1 MRFTK
6 SNDVYKVIRITG
18 AQDNIL
24 GVCFSET
31 EQNNIDLVKWDVKRG
46 AKIKA
51 SGNEVLKQVLSG
63 LKLVNEDLR
72 KNYHLSKIYFLPS
85 DSASNS
91 VYEFLIQALIK
102 QFDSGSEFV
111 EV

>member
-24 GVCFSET
+24 GVCFSDEECKT
-31 EQNNIDLVKWDVKRG
+31 ELVTWDVKRG
-46 AKIKA
+46 AKVKA
-51 SGNEVLKQVLSG
+51 SGDQVLEQVLSG
-63 LKLVNEDLR
+63 LKLMNEDLG
-72 KNYHLSKIYFLPS
+72 KTYYLSKIYFLPS
-85 DSASNS
+85 DSSSNS
-91 VYEFLIQALIK
+91 VYEFLIKELIGR
-102 QFDSGSEFV
+102 FDSGNEFV

>member
-24 GVCFSET
+24 GICFSANE
-31 EQNNIDLVKWDVKRG
+31 ERNIELVEWNVKRG

-51 SGNEVLKQVLSG
+51 SGDQVLGQVLSG
-63 LKLVNEDLR
+63 LKSVNEDLG

-91 VYEFLIQALIK
+91 VYEFLIKELIK
-102 QFDSGSEFV
+102 QFDSGNEFL